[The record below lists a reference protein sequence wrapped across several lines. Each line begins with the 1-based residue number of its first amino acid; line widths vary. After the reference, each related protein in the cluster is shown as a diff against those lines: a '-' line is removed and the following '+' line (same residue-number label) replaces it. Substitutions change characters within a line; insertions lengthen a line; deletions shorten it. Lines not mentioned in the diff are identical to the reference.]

1 MPPESKFSKEEII
14 NAGLEI
20 LREKD
25 LSAVTA
31 REIGK
36 RLGSSARPI
45 FTVFKSMN
53 EVICGIKNKAG
64 EIYTEYVKRGLEHDK
79 AFRGVGQAYIEF
91 AAKEPKLFQILFM
104 RELPDDIGLNKIL
117 PEIDSNYEMILKSV
131 TDNYPVSRDDA
142 IMLYRHLW
150 VYSHG
155 IATLSATGMCRFT
168 GEEISDMLTEVFV
181 SLLKNRLAGGN
192 K

>member
-1 MPPESKFSKEEII
+1 MPPEAKFTKEEII

-45 FTVFKSMN
+45 FTVFKSMD

-64 EIYTEYVKRGLEHDK
+64 EIYTEYVKRGLENDK
-79 AFRGVGQAYIEF
+79 AFKGVGQAYIEF

-104 RELPDDIGLNKIL
+104 RELDIGLNKIL

-142 IMLYRHLW
+142 IMLSSMDLFTR
-150 VYSHG
+150 YSHTVG
-155 IATLSATGMCRFT
+155 
-168 GEEISDMLTEVFV
+168 
-181 SLLKNRLAGGN
+181 NRYVQVYR
-192 K
+192 